1 MGLAIV
7 VASFSSVLPHLET
20 EIFFFPQ
27 VIYLQTATKC
37 MVCEEKNRSVTLA
50 PCNHY
55 VLCSNCASTQKECP
69 YCQIPIVVQTTSMP
83 L

>member
-1 MGLAIV
+1 MLCKTG
-7 VASFSSVLPHLET
+7 VAFELQHFKTGVLVYL
-20 EIFFFPQ
+20 Q

-37 MVCEEKNRSVTLA
+37 MVCEEGNRSVTLA

-69 YCQIPIVVQTTSMP
+69 YCQIPIVAQTTSMP

>member
-1 MGLAIV
+1 MTSLSFELA
-7 VASFSSVLPHLET
+7 HLHT
-20 EIFFFPQ
+20 KIFVSLQ

-37 MVCEEKNRSVTLA
+37 MVCEEGNRSVTLA

-69 YCQIPIVVQTTSMP
+69 YCQIPIVAQTTSMP